1 MENKSNSLAQSILHD
16 SSFNDQVQ
24 KSSSSN
30 GQYLGGYYFSAKK
43 SMIPFKWEKEPGLP
57 KEELGIPKKL
67 LPSKI
72 VPTPAEILFFILQKA
87 TMKNQSYS
95 PAELIHHV
103 DDDLFFSKVQESSSS
118 IGQYSGCYYGD
129 KQSVIPFKWEKE
141 PGIPKEL
148 EPLPSNIVPPIIH
161 TPTKKPKHVTKH
173 VSTKSCFF
181 VKPILLRSSKAK
193 NDDEDKE
200 DESFDATNH
209 ILRKEKFFSLHGDS
223 KSFSGSSTASSKG
236 TMLKFSRIASFANLK
251 EVYKQFF

>member
-1 MENKSNSLAQSILHD
+1 
-16 SSFNDQVQ
+16 
-24 KSSSSN
+24 
-30 GQYLGGYYFSAKK
+30 
-43 SMIPFKWEKEPGLP
+43 MIPFKWEKEPGIP
-57 KEELGIPKKL
+57 KEELGISKKL
-67 LPSKI
+67 ESLSSKI
-72 VPTPAEILFFILQKA
+72 VPTPAEILFFILQKT

-118 IGQYSGCYYGD
+118 IGQYSGCYYSD

-181 VKPILLRSSKAK
+181 VKPISLRSSKAK

-200 DESFDATNH
+200 DESFDETNH
-209 ILRKEKFFSLHGDS
+209 ILKKEKFFSLHGDS

-236 TMLKFSRIASFANLK
+236 TMLKFSRIASFAK
-251 EVYKQFF
+251 GIYKRIF